1 MKKVFMILMIACFII
16 CGCACSGN
24 TSELPTANRTP
35 NPSNPY
41 NILDFMPVNT
51 VYGRSAEEF
60 LSALQAEDVDP
71 ITRAIFNE
79 GLFVPENIDGVITG
93 FVLQE
98 FGRYIYDFVEAVGF
112 DDTMDSF
119 RYEVSIKL
127 NNDGGQA
134 NIAYVYYRNGVDID
148 GISERYAQAESIE
161 GENAYLIRGKT
172 EISIHRVYD
181 NHVICITVPASYGD
195 PTQVRFVW
203 SKFNT

>member
-1 MKKVFMILMIACFII
+1 MKKAFMILMVACFII

-24 TSELPTANRTP
+24 TLELPTAKRTP
-35 NPSNPY
+35 NPTNPY

-71 ITRAIFNE
+71 ITREIFNG
-79 GLFVPENIDGVITG
+79 GLFVPENIDGEITG

-98 FGRYIYDFVEAVGF
+98 FGRYIYDDVEAVGF
-112 DDTMDSF
+112 DDTMDTF
-119 RYEVSIKL
+119 RYEVSIEL

-134 NIAYVYYRNGVDID
+134 SIAYIYYRNGADSC
-148 GISERYAQAESIE
+148 GISERYEQAESIE
-161 GENAYLIRGKT
+161 DESAYILRGDTK
-172 EISIHRVYD
+172 ISLHRVYD
-181 NHVICITVPASYGD
+181 NHVVSITVPASYGD